1 MDKDVSQ
8 MNLLNF
14 FIAPFRLIYVYR
26 RLLMNIS
33 YNEIRGR
40 VAGSFLGLAWLVL
53 YPILLLSAYAF
64 VYIYVF
70 SIRFPVFTTNEYIA
84 LIFCGLVPFISFA
97 DSLGNG
103 VGAVTG
109 NVNLIKNVIF
119 PIELVPVKTVI
130 VSQILQVVGISLL
143 IIASALFKRI
153 TLYLLMLPVI
163 WILQIMFTIGVIWLI
178 SSINVFVRDLAQVMN
193 VIVLFLMLVS
203 PIAYTPEMVP
213 EGMRP
218 LLKINP
224 LFYIITGVQ
233 DSVMIGRLT
242 EPVLLLMFVAIAL
255 TFFVMGY
262 HVFMALKRVFAD
274 NV

>member
-1 MDKDVSQ
+1 MRVV
-8 MNLLNF
+8 NF
-14 FIAPFRLIYVYR
+14 IIAPFKLLYSYR
-26 RLLMNIS
+26 RLLINIT
-33 YNEIRGR
+33 YNEIRSR
-40 VAGSFLGLAWLVL
+40 VAGSALGLVWLVL
-53 YPILLLSAYAF
+53 YPLLLLSAYAF

-70 SIRFPVFTTNEYIA
+70 SIRFPIFTTNEYIA
-84 LIFCGLVPFISFA
+84 LIFCGLIPFIAFA
-97 DSLGNG
+97 DSLSNG

-119 PIELVPVKTVI
+119 PIELVPVKVVF
-130 VSQILQVVGISLL
+130 VSQILQIVGLTLL
-143 IIASALFKRI
+143 IIASAFFKRI
-153 TLYLLMLPVI
+153 TIFILMLPLI
-163 WILQIMFTIGVIWLI
+163 WVLQIIFTIGVIWII
-178 SSINVFVRDLAQVMN
+178 SSINVFVRDLQQVMN

-233 DSVMIGRLT
+233 DSIMIGRMT
-242 EPVLLLMFVAIAL
+242 EPSLLITFSIIAL
-255 TFFVMGY
+255 FFFIFGY
-262 HVFMALKRVFAD
+262 HLFMGLKRVFAD

>member
-1 MDKDVSQ
+1 MQIIS
-8 MNLLNF
+8 F
-14 FIAPFRLIYVYR
+14 FVEPFKLIYIHR
-26 RLLMNIS
+26 RLLVNIS

-40 VAGSFLGLAWLVL
+40 VAGSVLGLFWLVL
-53 YPILLLSAYAF
+53 YPLLLLSAYAF

-70 SIRFPVFTTNEYIA
+70 SIRFPIFTTYEYVA
-84 LIFCGLVPFISFA
+84 LIFCGLIPFIAFA

-103 VGAVTG
+103 VSAVTG

-119 PIELVPVKTVI
+119 PIELVPVKVVL
-130 VSQILQVVGISLL
+130 VSQITQSIGVILL
-143 IIASALFKRI
+143 IIAAGFFKRI
-153 TLYLLMLPVI
+153 SLFLLMLPII
-163 WILQIMFTIGVIWLI
+163 WVLQILFTIGVIWII
-178 SSINVFVRDLAQVMN
+178 SSLNVFLRDLQQVMN

-224 LFYIITGVQ
+224 LFYIITGFQ
-233 DSVMIGRLT
+233 DSIMIGRLT
-242 EPVLLLMFVAIAL
+242 EVDLLIIFFFISIF
-255 TFFVMGY
+255 FFVLGY
-262 HVFMALKRVFAD
+262 HFFIGLKRVFAD

>member
-1 MDKDVSQ
+1 MQIVD
-8 MNLLNF
+8 F
-14 FIAPFRLIYVYR
+14 FIEPFKLLYNYR
-26 RLLMNIS
+26 RLLINIS

-53 YPILLLSAYAF
+53 YPLLLLSAYAF

-70 SIRFPVFTTNEYIA
+70 SIRFPIFTTYEYIV

-130 VSQILQVVGISLL
+130 VSQILQVVGLSLL
-143 IIASALFKRI
+143 IIASAFFKRI
-153 TLYLLMLPVI
+153 TIYLLMLPVI
-163 WILQIMFTIGVIWLI
+163 WILQIMFTVGVIWII
-178 SSINVFVRDLAQVMN
+178 SSINVFVRDLSQIMN

-224 LFYIITGVQ
+224 LFYIITGIQ
-233 DSVMIGRLT
+233 DAVMIGRLT
-242 EPVLLLMFVAIAL
+242 DISLLLV
-255 TFFVMGY
+255 FFSITMIFFIFGY
-262 HVFMALKRVFAD
+262 HLFMRLKRVFAD

>member
-1 MDKDVSQ
+1 LYMKI
-8 MNLLNF
+8 LNF
-14 FIAPFRLIYVYR
+14 FIEPFKLIITYR
-26 RLLMNIS
+26 RLLLNIS

-40 VAGSFLGLAWLVL
+40 VAGSFLGLSWMVL
-53 YPILLLSAYAF
+53 YPLLLLSAYAF

-70 SIRFPVFTTNEYIA
+70 SIRFPIFTTNEYIV
-84 LIFCGLVPFISFA
+84 LIFCGLIPFIAFA

-119 PIELVPVKTVI
+119 PIELVPVKVVF
-130 VSQILQVVGISLL
+130 VSQILQVVGIFLL
-143 IIASALFKRI
+143 IIASAFFRRI
-153 TLYLLMLPVI
+153 TVFLLMLPII
-163 WILQIMFTIGVIWLI
+163 WLLQILFTIGVIWII
-178 SSINVFVRDLAQVMN
+178 SSLNVFIRDLQQIMN

-233 DSVMIGRLT
+233 DSIMIGRLT
-242 EPVLLLMFVAIAL
+242 EPVLLIIFTIISL
-255 TFFVMGY
+255 TFFILGY
-262 HVFMALKRVFAD
+262 HLFMGLKRVFAD